1 MKNLYGKKS
10 ETLIPT
16 YNRKQVKA
24 LQWLASLSNQDRTEA
39 LLQSEHTEEM
49 EPLKG
54 VPLQHLMYTLHSGW
68 YVEEPDFEDYL
79 CDKVQY
85 WESLAS
91 KSVTEVGRES
101 AHTAKEALE
110 KAHKEYLKLKR
121 ENRV

>member
-1 MKNLYGKKS
+1 MKNLYGEKFQ
-10 ETLIPT
+10 TLIPT

-39 LLQSEHTEEM
+39 LLQSEHIEEM

-54 VPLQHLMYTLHSGW
+54 VPLQRLMYTLHSGQ

-79 CDKVQY
+79 CDKIQY
-85 WESLAS
+85 WESMAS
-91 KSVTEVGRES
+91 KSFTEVGRES
-101 AHTAKEALE
+101 SRTAKEALE
-110 KAHKEYLKLKR
+110 KVHKEYLKLKK

>member
-1 MKNLYGKKS
+1 MRNLHGKKS

-16 YNRKQVKA
+16 YNRKQIKA
-24 LQWLASLSNQDRTEA
+24 LQWLASLSIQDRTEV
-39 LLQSEHTEEM
+39 LLQPAHIEEM
-49 EPLKG
+49 EPLEG

-85 WESLAS
+85 WESMAS
-91 KSVTEVGRES
+91 KSFTEVGRES
-101 AHTAKEALE
+101 SLTAKEALE
-110 KAHKEYLKLKR
+110 KAHKEYLKLKK